1 MTTPRP
7 PLRLVGSEDRDA
19 QSARD
24 ENAVILRVVAGS
36 TAAEGDGIAGVD
48 SATPLRSAQNDRDA
62 RNQHPCREV
71 TVIDGDGESAEEDA
85 PRTPLSPRFAVVALI
100 VFQLLAASSYLG
112 KYTALAHGDDQ
123 FRFAAA
129 MSVAASACLYIGA
142 ALLALRPGRGRALFF
157 VAAAGFGLSLPAWG
171 LGYGWSWPMAF
182 GAILAL
188 AGAWYARGEAPA
200 DPSSAAQP

>member
-1 MTTPRP
+1 MTSPRP
-7 PLRLVGSEDRDA
+7 PLRLVGSPDGDA
-19 QSARD
+19 RGD
-24 ENAVILRVVAGS
+24 HDKEAVILREVAGS
-36 TAAEGDGIAGVD
+36 SAAGAAAIAGVD
-48 SATPLRSAQNDRDA
+48 PATALRYAQD
-62 RNQHPCREV
+62 
-71 TVIDGDGESAEEDA
+71 DGEVHELTVVDDAEPPEEDA
-85 PRTPLSPRFAVVALI
+85 PRTPLSPRFVVIALV

-129 MSVAASACLYIGA
+129 MTLAASACLYIGA
-142 ALLALRPGRGRALFF
+142 TLLALRPGRGRALFF

-171 LGYGWSWPMAF
+171 IGYGWSWPIAF

-188 AGAWYARGEAPA
+188 AGAWYARAAARP